1 MTKAF
6 ALGKRWY
13 GGIRGNRRLL
23 DLGIS
28 SARSELMLS
37 QKFQAGR
44 NPYSVFGISLRA
56 YATKYA
62 TSSAQPNQ
70 RLQPAP
76 PWPYE
81 WMMRL
86 GLVVDLPHRL
96 ICLLGSS
103 STRTFRF
110 RKGRNPCA
118 RGYSGSRRACR
129 SPGRNCSHRWR
140 LPFTTGES
148 KVRSSAYSFGSATP
162 PRRRMSSFR
171 GTMNTIGL
179 RDYQ

>member
-1 MTKAF
+1 MFSTPAKKYVCMTKAF

-62 TSSAQPNQ
+62 TSSAQPNE

-96 ICLLGSS
+96 IC
-103 STRTFRF
+103 
-110 RKGRNPCA
+110 
-118 RGYSGSRRACR
+118 
-129 SPGRNCSHRWR
+129 PGRIRALHLALHSYRTI
-140 LPFTTGES
+140 FGYY
-148 KVRSSAYSFGSATP
+148 VRVQTFWWLHHTNNRTSSYY
-162 PRRRMSSFR
+162 
-171 GTMNTIGL
+171 L
-179 RDYQ
+179 K